1 MDKVK
6 LNFESVLR
14 LREPSDKIVLTN
26 GCFDLLHVGHIEF
39 LQKSAQLGS
48 LWVALDIDL
57 NVRKNKGP
65 KRPINNFVDRAKLLG
80 ALECVDLIFPLVDSE
95 TFAWQILQL
104 KPNFYTKSSQYSIK
118 VLDKQE
124 KKSLLDSKTQIK
136 IIDNKEDYSTTGL
149 IEKIKNS

>member
-39 LQKSAQLGS
+39 LQESARLGS
-48 LWVALDIDL
+48 LWLALDIDA
-57 NVRKNKGP
+57 NIRKNKGP
-65 KRPINNFVDRAKLLG
+65 RRPINNFVDRAKLLG
-80 ALECVDLIFPLVDSE
+80 ALECVDLIFPLADSE

-104 KPNFYTKSSQYSIK
+104 RPDFYTKSSQYSIK
-118 VLDKQE
+118 ALNEQE
-124 KKSLLDSKTQIK
+124 KKSLLDCKTQIK
-136 IIDNKEDYSTTGL
+136 IINNQENYSTTGL